1 MPLNSKALAV
11 LFVVILALAGV
22 LLFGLPSRQTSGER
36 TVVVYTSVDPE
47 YAKALFDKFTQE
59 SNIRVEFRTDS
70 EASKSTGMAER
81 LLQMKDNPD
90 GDVFWNSELSLTQ
103 VLANNNALMPYAS
116 PSAKD
121 IPAEFKDAKDR
132 WTGFGCR
139 ARVIIFNTTL
149 IKREDVPTSLDG
161 LADPRWKGRATVPK
175 PLFGTTR
182 SHFVS
187 LVLELGEEKAFKLFQ
202 AWRDNGVVLAE
213 SNSDV
218 RNRVADGYFAFGLT
232 DSDDAFE
239 GQAGGKPVDFVVP
252 DQSGDWHGAYL
263 VPNTV
268 SILNKC
274 RHPDGARAFV
284 DYLLR
289 PETEGWLAANGAH
302 QIPVRDIPGVKSPV
316 PLGNLKP
323 AHVDVEKLGQQVLPV
338 AERIYRVWEK

>member
-1 MPLNSKALAV
+1 MPLNFKALLLAAV
-11 LFVVILALAGV
+11 AILAVAAL
-22 LLFGLPSRQTSGER
+22 LLFGVPGGRGGNVR

-59 SNIRVEFRTDS
+59 SHIRVEFRTDS

-116 PSAKD
+116 PAARD
-121 IPAEFKDAKDR
+121 IPADFKDAQNR

-139 ARVIIFNTTL
+139 ARVIIFNTQL
-149 IKREDVPTSLDG
+149 IRKEDVPTSLDG
-161 LADPRWKGRATVPK
+161 LADSRWKGKITVPK

-187 LVLELGEEKAFKLFQ
+187 LVLALGEEKGFKLFQ

-239 GQAGGKPVDFVVP
+239 GQAGGKPVDFIVP

-274 RHPDGARAFV
+274 KHADEARIFV

-323 AHVDVEKLGQQVLPV
+323 VHVDVDKLGQAVLPV